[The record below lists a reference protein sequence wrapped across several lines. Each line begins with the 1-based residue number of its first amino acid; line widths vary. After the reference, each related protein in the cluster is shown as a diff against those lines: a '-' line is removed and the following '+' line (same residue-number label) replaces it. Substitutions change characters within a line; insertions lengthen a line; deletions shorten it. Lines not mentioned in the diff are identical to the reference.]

1 MIGLWEPNAVYG
13 QENGIARNCPSL
25 SPSPSINLLAAIK
38 KLNECGIETLGFAGH
53 QTHELTVHW
62 VDALGA
68 DLFSRS

>member
-1 MIGLWEPNAVYG
+1 MGRKMELRE
-13 QENGIARNCPSL
+13 IATSL